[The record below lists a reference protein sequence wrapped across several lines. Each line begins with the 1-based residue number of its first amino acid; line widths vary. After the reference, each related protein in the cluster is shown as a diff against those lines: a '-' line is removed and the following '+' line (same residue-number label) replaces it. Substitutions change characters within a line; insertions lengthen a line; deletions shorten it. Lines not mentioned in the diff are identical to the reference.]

1 MCSSDLVL
9 FSKLE
14 CKYGSRSWIYRFGRG
29 SHGTGRAAQLI
40 EDGATLQLG
49 IGAIPDAVCHQLKH
63 KRHLGIHSEML
74 GDGVVELYEAGVV
87 ENSRKGIDKGKFVFN
102 FVMGSKRL
110 YDSCHRNED
119 YLLKP
124 VDYVNDPA
132 IIAENPSV
140 VSINAA
146 LAVDFYGQVAA
157 DTIGYKQFSA
167 VGGQV
172 DFIRGAA
179 MCHDGKGKAV
189 IAMPSAAKKKDGT
202 PTQMEERR
210 VGKECRSRW
219 SPYH

>member
-1 MCSSDLVL
+1 
-9 FSKLE
+9 
-14 CKYGSRSWIYRFGRG
+14 
-29 SHGTGRAAQLI
+29 
-40 EDGATLQLG
+40 
-49 IGAIPDAVCHQLKH
+49 
-63 KRHLGIHSEML
+63 ML

-87 ENSRKGIDKGKFVFN
+87 DNSRKGIDKGKFVFN

-157 DTIGYKQFSA
+157 DTIGVQAVLRSGRSGRLHQRCGNVSRWQGKSCHRNA
-167 VGGQV
+167 VGSKKERWYADIQ
-172 DFIRGAA
+172 DFP
-179 MCHDGKGKAV
+179 DF
-189 IAMPSAAKKKDGT
+189 
-202 PTQMEERR
+202 
-210 VGKECRSRW
+210 VGRSG
-219 SPYH
+219 SYHFKT